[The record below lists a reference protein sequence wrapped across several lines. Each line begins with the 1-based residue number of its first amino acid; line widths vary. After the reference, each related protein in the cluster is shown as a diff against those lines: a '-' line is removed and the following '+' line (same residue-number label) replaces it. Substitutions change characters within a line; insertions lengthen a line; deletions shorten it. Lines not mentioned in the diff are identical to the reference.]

1 VKVVT
6 LPSAPWRDSDPTPY
20 NARRNNRDG
29 VAGHR
34 CGRRIRAAL
43 NTKVAPMLDK
53 LFSKALTLV
62 INGEEISFN
71 TLAEFEF
78 ALGGRTN
85 VPASKLTDLIM
96 LSPDDLKREAKS
108 IKAVE
113 RRFVDILSTSI
124 EQPGEIGRLVRE
136 VDMQVFSNDYDWRSI
151 FKALNQQGEEYD
163 ELRRVAVVKYM
174 QYLRSRQDVIK
185 QTYKIKS
192 RDASRDVKPRAP
204 EAVSPMEDTKDSFKE
219 TSIFD
224 SISLDAPVDL
234 TAASFTR
241 LPKGEAIMIR
251 PPLGSDF
258 EFKLSKH
265 VFTFRHRTPIEVV
278 DEHGKAHAVAAGKN
292 ILGRDTVCNV
302 VVGSGMRDVSRMHL
316 IVEPIGDGSIR
327 FTDLSSHGTF
337 LPSQL
342 VPALE

>member
-1 VKVVT
+1 
-6 LPSAPWRDSDPTPY
+6 
-20 NARRNNRDG
+20 
-29 VAGHR
+29 
-34 CGRRIRAAL
+34 
-43 NTKVAPMLDK
+43 MLDK
-53 LFSKALTLV
+53 LFSKALSLV
-62 INGEEISFN
+62 INGEEITFN

-85 VPASKLTDLIM
+85 VPASKLADLIM

-113 RRFVDILSTSI
+113 RRFVDILSLSI

-136 VDMQVFSNDYDWRSI
+136 VDIQVFSNDYDWRSI
-151 FKALNQQGEEYD
+151 FKALNLQGEEYD

-192 RDASRDVKPRAP
+192 RDQKPRVP
-204 EAVSPMEDTKDSFKE
+204 EPVSPLEDTKDSFKE

-224 SISLDAPVDL
+224 SIALDAPVDL
-234 TAASFTR
+234 TAASYTR
-241 LPKGEAIMIR
+241 LPKGEVIMIR

-265 VFTFRHRTPIEVV
+265 LFTFRHRMPIEII
-278 DEHGKAHAVAAGKN
+278 DEHGTAHPIAAGKN

-302 VVGSGMRDVSRMHL
+302 VVGSGLRDVSRMHL
-316 IVEPIGDGSIR
+316 IIEPIGDGSIR
-327 FTDLSSHGTF
+327 FTDLSSHGTY

-342 VPALE
+342 LPDVT

>member
-1 VKVVT
+1 
-6 LPSAPWRDSDPTPY
+6 
-20 NARRNNRDG
+20 
-29 VAGHR
+29 
-34 CGRRIRAAL
+34 
-43 NTKVAPMLDK
+43 MLDK
-53 LFSKALTLV
+53 LFSKALSLV

-85 VPASKLTDLIM
+85 VPASKLADLIM

-113 RRFVDILSTSI
+113 RRFVDILSLSI

-136 VDMQVFSNDYDWRSI
+136 VDIQVFSNDYDWRSI

-192 RDASRDVKPRAP
+192 RDQKPRVQEP
-204 EAVSPMEDTKDSFKE
+204 VSPLEDTKDSFKE

-241 LPKGEAIMIR
+241 LPKGEVTMIR

-265 VFTFRHRTPIEVV
+265 LFTFRHRTPIEVV
-278 DEHGKAHAVAAGKN
+278 DEHGTAHPITAGKN

-302 VVGSGMRDVSRMHL
+302 VVGSGLRDVSRMHL
-316 IVEPIGDGSIR
+316 IIEPIGDGSIR
-327 FTDLSSHGTF
+327 FTDLSSHGTY

-342 VPALE
+342 LPAAD